1 MGAAPLFRTAHLR
14 RLQSAVIPPCRMVPV
29 GPNHR
34 RVAIVGAPFFRT
46 VHLLRLQSVT
56 PRRRMV
62 PVGPNHLTRVAITSY
77 R

>member
-1 MGAAPLFRTAHLR
+1 MDGTPSFRTA
-14 RLQSAVIPPCRMVPV
+14 
-29 GPNHR
+29 
-34 RVAIVGAPFFRT
+34 
-46 VHLLRLQSVT
+46 HLLRLQSVT